1 MNTNDPAIIDA
12 EMGQQI
18 MARIE
23 SLAAISEEP
32 PKLTR
37 QYLSP
42 EHARAN
48 ALVADW
54 MQQAGMQTR
63 VDAVGNVIGR
73 YESHEPGQ
81 PALMF
86 GSHLDTVRDGGRYDG
101 MLGVLTPISC
111 VSRLNDDQQRL
122 DHAIEVIGFADE
134 EGVRFQST
142 LLGSRAVAG
151 TFDTDLLEKR
161 DANGISMAQALRD
174 FGLDP
179 GAVASAARSRDQIAA
194 YIELH
199 IEQGPVLEAQ
209 DKAVGV
215 VTSIAGATRMMVT
228 VSGEAGHA
236 GTVPMRLRR
245 DALAAACEMV
255 CAVEQSVLAAT
266 DVVGTVGQ
274 LEVEPGAV
282 NVIAGVTRFSIDMR
296 AGEDGLRQQTV
307 KSVREALQ
315 KIATTRSVRIQIEV
329 THDTPSCQCAGWLM
343 EQLQSAAGATTEA
356 VPRLAS
362 GAGHDA
368 MAMIDVADVAMLFV
382 RCERGISHHPDENI
396 TTADAAAGAE
406 TLLRFMRDFQL
417 NSGA

>member
-1 MNTNDPAIIDA
+1 MNTIDPAI
-12 EMGQQI
+12 GQEI
-18 MARIE
+18 MARID

-63 VDAVGNVIGR
+63 VDAVGNIIGR
-73 YESHEPGQ
+73 YEARAAGQ

-111 VSRLNDDQQRL
+111 VSRLNENQQRL
-122 DHAIEVIGFADE
+122 DYAIEVIGFADE
-134 EGVRFQST
+134 EGLRFQST

-151 TFDTDLLEKR
+151 TFETDLLENR
-161 DANGISMAQALRD
+161 DANGISMAQALTD

-179 GAVASAARSRDQIAA
+179 AAIATAARSRDQIAA
-194 YIELH
+194 YVELH

-228 VSGEAGHA
+228 VTGEAGHA

-245 DALAAACEMV
+245 DALTAACEMV
-255 CAVEQSVLAAT
+255 GAVEQLVIAAAE
-266 DVVGTVGQ
+266 VVGTVGQ

-282 NVIAGVTRFSIDMR
+282 NVIPGVARFSIDIR
-296 AGEDGLRQQTV
+296 AGEDGLRHDTV
-307 KSVREALQ
+307 LSVRQALQ
-315 KIATTRSVRIQIEV
+315 KIATTRNVQMQVEV
-329 THDTPSCQCAGWLM
+329 THDTPSCQCAEWLM
-343 EQLQSAAGATTEA
+343 DQLQSAAGATTDA

-396 TTADAAAGAE
+396 TAADAAAGAQ